1 MKQRFLSILMA
12 LCLVLSLLPTAAF
25 AEGDNPSEPE
35 EQQQETGGSGG
46 AATPIAESDVI
57 IPGGT
62 ADDYT
67 VSKNNGVT
75 TVTLTRNIA
84 LTQTWTISE
93 NDSVI
98 LNLAEHTL
106 TADEEVVAIK
116 NEGELTIQ
124 DSGNGGKVSGLRGV
138 DNYGTLTLKSGT
150 ITTTD
155 YITGA
160 GACVLMQAD
169 HASFVV
175 ENGKVCPE
183 ESSNVNVYSVS
194 STNAGTGMNLT
205 LSGGEIGKISLNGL
219 NYTLTIGKEAG
230 NDSDV
235 TVGAITA
242 NTNPLFGPRSYT
254 LNLYSGTIESL
265 PNKNDSK
272 ITYAAVG
279 ALIKS
284 VSEKTCPGG
293 YKFYKDEDKDGYR
306 LEFDSSAN
314 PVSIIS
320 NGTPTNYSSMV
331 QALADLRAG
340 DTLRLNQPYQIA
352 SSSDCIVVKVPDV
365 TLDLNGNDITEAE
378 GIANSPVQVNANSG
392 TFSIKNSGS
401 PAQIQPGSPQTYTIP
416 AVSASSSG
424 SKIVTVEVEN
434 NVTLVNNVR
443 LGGGARTVADNL
455 SLDRTNLCT
464 VQVNGKNPDNYIYS
478 FTDLDTIASL
488 GSADDLVTVTLL
500 GNATTGIEYTNADV
514 SMVIDLDA
522 HTVSAG
528 AARNSVISIP
538 DDNDGVE
545 LTVQNGKID
554 GDGVSSAASVLSED
568 CELVLDGLD
577 MTSSGDFGIAANGS
591 ARGDENSSA
600 GLVLTVRN
608 CSLKNSVDSQ
618 ETVGI
623 FFPAK
628 DGTLTIEDSQITGY
642 NVGVQAFTGT
652 ITITGDETEITGSG
666 VNELNGE
673 EGNLKTSGPLFDGAA
688 VSIIQRVNENGANPY
703 GDFKAVSIEGGTFT
717 TNTSGSSAY
726 GALHVS
732 KYNNNT
738 STGDYIGGFD
748 NTPSGDGTKIVQ
760 VSGGTFQGASG
771 EKEPIA
777 EDYIVSG
784 AKQDDN
790 GQIVANTTS
799 STVATVGNVAFDDLQ
814 TAIDAAQPGGTVM
827 LESKVIVS
835 NQLTISE
842 DVTIDLNHHSITG
855 TDTEGSSSHDP
866 VIRINGGMLTL
877 TGTGTVTTKGF
888 ADPQRSVIIAGGSSA
903 SGNVGL
909 EIGQNVT
916 ISAPET
922 YGVTVFGTSNIES
935 LDVTIYGTI
944 TATGSRAALSGNGT
958 DENDVT
964 TITIKEGAE
973 LTASDY
979 YAIYHPQSGT
989 LNIEGG
995 TITGLGG
1002 VQMCAGKLKITGNP
1016 VVRATGTGNLH
1027 TVDGD
1032 DGAILDGA
1040 AISLVDRDGYDSS
1053 SIEISISGGTF
1064 YATNGKD
1071 AIQAYQWSANGDDG
1085 VSGET
1090 EWSDANKHIGVS
1102 NGSFSTPVP
1111 TEYCADNFVPVT
1123 TVNDN
1128 GMYTVTK
1135 EADNGKPTVTG
1146 LTLTPKTLSLTVGN
1160 TAQLTATATVSGES
1174 SVTVTWTSDNSAV
1187 ATVSSNGVVTAR
1199 SAGMAKITA
1208 RAGTLSLTCV
1218 VTVSN
1223 PTSTG
1228 SSSGSSDP
1236 SYSPVLDVSDGGTI
1250 KVNPR
1255 TPSYGDKVTITPD
1268 PDRGYEVG
1276 EVIVTDRSGDA
1287 VRVTANRDGTYTFT
1301 QPRGRVTIE
1310 VTFVRAGESVFF
1322 DDVPASFWAYDE
1334 IAWAYDNGYVN
1345 GTSAATFSP
1354 NSSITRQQV
1363 WMILARLS
1371 GTSPASMAAAREWA
1385 MANNISDGTNPGNA
1399 VTRQQLVALLYRY
1412 AQMMGY
1418 DNGAREALT
1427 SFPDAGTVSG
1437 YAQEP
1442 MQWSVANNIV
1452 AGTSDGTL
1460 NPTGTATRAQF
1471 AVILYRFMA

>member
-1 MKQRFLSILMA
+1 M
-12 LCLVLSLLPTAAF
+12 LSLLPTAAF

-67 VSKNNGVT
+67 VSEDNGVT

-138 DNYGTLTLKSGT
+138 DNYGNLTLEGGT

-155 YITGA
+155 NTGA
-160 GACVLMQAD
+160 GGCVFMRGDNAAFYVKGGQIKP
-169 HASFVV
+169 
-175 ENGKVCPE
+175 EN
-183 ESSNVNVYSVS
+183 SSLSAIGVRTEDLSNI
-194 STNAGTGMNLT
+194 T
-205 LSGGEIGKISLNGL
+205 LSLEGGTIGNVSIKGSDYTLIIGKANG
-219 NYTLTIGKEAG
+219 
-230 NDSDV
+230 
-235 TVGAITA
+235 TA
-242 NTNPLFGPRSYT
+242 NDVIVGDIDAATGPWVGTVSYRIE
-254 LNLYSGTIESL
+254 LNSGTVASL
-265 PNKNDSK
+265 PNKADSQ
-272 ITYAAVG
+272 ITYRG
-279 ALIKS
+279 TLGTLIQS
-284 VSEKTCPGG
+284 NEAKTLPGG
-293 YKFYKDEDKDGYR
+293 YMFNPVDGGYR

-314 PVSIIS
+314 PVSIIRS
-320 NGTPTNYSSMV
+320 DKTTNYSSMV
-331 QALADLRAG
+331 LALADLRAG

-352 SSSDCIVVKVPDV
+352 SSSDCIVVKVPNV

-401 PAQIQPGSPQTYTIP
+401 PARIQPGSPQTYTIP

-500 GNATTGIEYTNADV
+500 GDATTGIEYTNADV
-514 SMVIDLDA
+514 PMAINLDG

-538 DDNDGVE
+538 DGNDEVN
-545 LTVQNGKID
+545 LTVENGTVN
-554 GDGVSSAASVLSED
+554 GSPLASAASVLSEK
-568 CELVLDGLD
+568 CTLVLDRLT
-577 MTSSGDFGIAANGS
+577 MTSGGNFGIAANGS
-591 ARGDENSSA
+591 AQNDENSSA
-600 GLVLTVRN
+600 GLKLTVRN
-608 CSLKNSVDSQ
+608 CSLKNSTNSQ

-652 ITITGDETEITGSG
+652 ITIAGDKTEITGSG
-666 VNELNGE
+666 VNVPNGVE
-673 EGNLKTSGPLFDGAA
+673 ENLKTSGPLFDGAA

-717 TNTSGSSAY
+717 TNTSGSSAH

-866 VIRINGGMLTL
+866 VIRIKGGMLTL

-903 SGNVGL
+903 RGKVGL
-909 EIGQNVT
+909 VIDQNVT

-958 DENDVT
+958 DKNNVT
-964 TITIKEGAE
+964 KITIKEGAE

-979 YAIYHPQSGT
+979 YAIYHPQYGT

-995 TITGLGG
+995 TITGVGG
-1002 VQMCAGKLKITGNP
+1002 VQMCAGNLKITGNP
-1016 VVRATGTGNLH
+1016 VVRATGTGDLH

-1040 AISLVDRDGYDSS
+1040 AISLVNRGGYKSDS
-1053 SIEISISGGTF
+1053 IKISIDGGTF
-1064 YATNGKD
+1064 YAADRKD
-1071 AIQAYQWSANGDDG
+1071 AIQAYQWSADGDDG

-1090 EWSDANKHIGVS
+1090 EWSDANEHIGVS